1 MLEIT
6 VTESA
11 FPYFETI
18 DRLAQAIDESGATLF
33 AKIDQRTAADAVGLR
48 LRPTTL
54 LVFGNPKAG
63 TPLMNEYPLA
73 ALDLP
78 LKLSIWEDGET
89 VRVAHTPLSAIAAR
103 YEIPEG
109 SPLLAP
115 LQRAVDALLTLVSR

>member
-1 MLEIT
+1 MLDIA

-18 DRLAQAIDESGATLF
+18 DRLVQGIDESGATLF

-54 LVFGNPKAG
+54 LVFGNPKGG

-78 LKLSIWEDGET
+78 LKLLIWEDGET
-89 VRVAHTPLSAIAAR
+89 AHVAYVPLSAIAAR

-109 SPLLAP
+109 SALLAP
-115 LQRAVDALLTLVSR
+115 LQRAIDELLTLISR

>member
-1 MLEIT
+1 MLEFA

-18 DRLAQAIDESGATLF
+18 DRLVQGIEESGATLF

-63 TPLMNEYPLA
+63 TPLMHEYPLA

-78 LKLSIWEDGET
+78 LKLLIWEEAET
-89 VRVAHTPLSAIAAR
+89 AHVAHTPLTTIAAR

-109 SPLLAP
+109 SPLLTP
-115 LQRAVDALLTLVSR
+115 LEGALDALLARISR

>member
-1 MLEIT
+1 MLEFV

-18 DRLAQAIDESGATLF
+18 DRLVQGIEGSGATLF
-33 AKIDQRTAADAVGLR
+33 AKIDQRTAADAVGLT

-54 LVFGNPKAG
+54 LIFGNPKAG
-63 TPLMNEYPLA
+63 TPLMHDYPLA

-78 LKLSIWEDGET
+78 LKLLIWEDGET
-89 VRVAHTPLSAIAAR
+89 VNVACVPLSAIAAR

-109 SPLLAP
+109 SSRLAP
-115 LQRAVDALLTLVSR
+115 LQRAIDALLTLISH